1 MLTKT
6 PATKNRLQVEK
17 GDTLANVLRREIAE
31 KILEGVLKPG
41 SKLDERTLAQ
51 EFSVSRT
58 PVREALQQLVSA
70 GLAVS
75 RPHAGTVVHGID
87 ADRIAELC
95 EASLLLETMCIR
107 LAAVRMTSID
117 IGHLSKIFEACEAC
131 HLAGDASGYAL
142 ENRKFHSTII
152 KATRNKDLA
161 DTVEF
166 CRLRIAP
173 FQRAP
178 FKSFDRREASQL
190 EHKAIIEA
198 LKQRDENLAAE
209 AMTLHLSNAAVAI
222 DEYFLGLEQSE
233 DA

>member
-6 PATKNRLQVEK
+6 RATESSLRVEK
-17 GDTLANVLRREIAE
+17 GDTLANVLRRQIAE
-31 KILEGVLKPG
+31 KILEGVLTPG

-51 EFSVSRT
+51 EFGVSRT

-87 ADRIAELC
+87 AERITALC
-95 EASLLLETMCIR
+95 EASMLLEALSIR

-117 IGHLSKIFEACEAC
+117 ISHLRKIFDACEAC

-152 KATRNKDLA
+152 KATRNKDLC
-161 DTVEF
+161 DSVEF

-178 FKSFDRREASQL
+178 FKSFDRRAASQR

-198 LKQRDENLAAE
+198 LESRDENLAAD
-209 AMTLHLSNAAVAI
+209 AMTHHLSNAAIAI
-222 DEYFLGLEQSE
+222 DEYFLS
-233 DA
+233 